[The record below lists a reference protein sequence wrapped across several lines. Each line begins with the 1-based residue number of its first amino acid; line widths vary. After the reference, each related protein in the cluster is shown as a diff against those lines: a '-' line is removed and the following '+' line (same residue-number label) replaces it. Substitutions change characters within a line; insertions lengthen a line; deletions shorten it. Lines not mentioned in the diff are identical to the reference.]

1 MADPGRSSDV
11 FRVTISGKF
20 THLTSEQRDHLIA
33 ESDVALMS
41 FSTAGTFT
49 CDRTGTVFT
58 FRCAIPASAVDSDA
72 DGDGDEEIVRALAFA
87 ALDLHGY
94 EVEAGR
100 TTIVDM
106 RDIKIPR
113 RQPPTTRARQRA

>member
-1 MADPGRSSDV
+1 MADASRTSTV

-20 THLTSEQRDHLIA
+20 THLTSEQRRHLIA

-41 FSTAGTFT
+41 FSAAGTFT

-58 FRCAIPASAVDSDA
+58 FRCAVPVSAADSDA
-72 DGDGDEEIVRALAFA
+72 DGGEEIVRALAFA
-87 ALDLHGY
+87 ALDAHGY

>member
-1 MADPGRSSDV
+1 M

-72 DGDGDEEIVRALAFA
+72 DGDEEIVRALAFA
-87 ALDLHGY
+87 ALDAHGY
-94 EVEAGR
+94 GVEAGR

-106 RDIKIPR
+106 RDIKVPR